1 MGIIIDQ
8 EIEEKDLVKLLKQN
22 PSICSKYKLTED
34 FIESNIRELPM
45 NSICETQELSEIFIY
60 RNEES
65 IEFDKLNEKTL
76 KKMSGAFFDKYIND
90 LNWNYISLL
99 HRDLTLDK
107 EVEFIEKYADRL
119 NWNYI
124 TYMDLTASFII
135 KFNDRLDM
143 KILSLI
149 ENPNN
154 LYEKSKIAGEK
165 LEEKQ
170 YTKNPSMTSWKDI
183 IKGTDLEKV
192 IGEPKVN
199 EVLEN
204 KTNTKIDSELMKVDN
219 LYVDADGQL
228 HAKIGNQ
235 VIKIKLS

>member
-1 MGIIIDQ
+1 
-8 EIEEKDLVKLLKQN
+8 
-22 PSICSKYKLTED
+22 
-34 FIESNIRELPM
+34 
-45 NSICETQELSEIFIY
+45 
-60 RNEES
+60 
-65 IEFDKLNEKTL
+65 
-76 KKMSGAFFDKYIND
+76 
-90 LNWNYISLL
+90 
-99 HRDLTLDK
+99 
-107 EVEFIEKYADRL
+107 
-119 NWNYI
+119 
-124 TYMDLTASFII
+124 MDLTASFII

-170 YTKNPSMTSWKDI
+170 NTKNPSMTSWKDI